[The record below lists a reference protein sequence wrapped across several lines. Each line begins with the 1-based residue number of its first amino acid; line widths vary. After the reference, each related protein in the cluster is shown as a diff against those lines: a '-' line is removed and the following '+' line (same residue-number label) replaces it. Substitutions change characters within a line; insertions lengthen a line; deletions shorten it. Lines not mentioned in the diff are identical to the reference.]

1 MTNQALTAM
10 VSAPRFTRTDRSD
23 GASEVLTLVK
33 LTSGPLAGKR
43 FVSQDLDGREYPYLV
58 QITTGPDVGDDFVG
72 LYDLDGDKVD
82 VGNADWVT
90 VAEAPAEVIE
100 QIETSWATR
109 FNEVA
114 RI

>member
-1 MTNQALTAM
+1 MTNQALTNL
-10 VSAPRFTRTDRSD
+10 VPVPRFTRTDSD
-23 GASEVLTLVK
+23 DASEVLTVVK
-33 LTSGPLAGKR
+33 LTSGKLFA
-43 FVSQDLDGREYPYLV
+43 SQDLDGREYPYLV

-100 QIETSWATR
+100 QIESGWESGS
-109 FNEVA
+109 NVVE